1 MSPSTTDDPAPPRDD
16 GLDWLREIRRKLTAA
31 QGHDQRRIGDAI
43 RAREAEV
50 RHRLVRTQPRVVGV
64 DPGK

>member
-1 MSPSTTDDPAPPRDD
+1 MNPSTPENPAPPRDD

-31 QGHDQRRIGDAI
+31 HDHDQTRIGDAI
-43 RAREAEV
+43 REREAAV

-64 DPGK
+64 ESAK

>member
-1 MSPSTTDDPAPPRDD
+1 MSSSTPDGPAPRRDD

-31 QGHDQRRIGDAI
+31 EGHDQTRIGDAI

-50 RHRLVRTQPRVVGV
+50 RHRLVRTQPRVVGIE
-64 DPGK
+64 PAK

>member
-1 MSPSTTDDPAPPRDD
+1 MSSSTPDDPVQPRDD
-16 GLDWLREIRRKLTAA
+16 GLEWLREIRRKLTAA
-31 QGHDQRRIGDAI
+31 QNHDQTRIGDAI

-64 DPGK
+64 EPAK